1 MCVHAV
7 GVAAEAPEAIAAE
20 DGVVA
25 IFGTTTMEAN
35 LRQLDHEDKRDTTS
49 RTMASRTMR
58 LIDAASIGG
67 TLPGRQ
73 YTGSS
78 DLRGPVLRAN
88 PSRTFATNVSAE
100 DQGLLACGKCC
111 LNVAI

>member
-1 MCVHAV
+1 
-7 GVAAEAPEAIAAE
+7 
-20 DGVVA
+20 
-25 IFGTTTMEAN
+25 MEAN
-35 LRQLDHEDKRDTTS
+35 LRQLDREDKRDTTS

-73 YTGSS
+73 YRGSS

-100 DQGLLACGKCC
+100 DPGLLACGKCC
-111 LNVAI
+111 LSVPISYHCDWRSSDIHRRLVVCLALQFVVKGD